1 MVAPHLEKLLDWF
14 AHPSAYSAFRIS
26 VLLIFLEKIL
36 LVIGVKLETHRPHP
50 PPSSRIYNTLMA
62 PDCRVCFYA
71 PFLFL
76 E

>member
-1 MVAPHLEKLLDWF
+1 MVAPHLEKLLNWF
-14 AHPSAYSAFRIS
+14 AHPSAYSAFCVS

-36 LVIGVKLETHRPHP
+36 LVIGVKLETYRPRP
-50 PPSSRIYNTLMA
+50 PPSSQIYNTLMV
-62 PDCRVCFYA
+62 PDCIACFYA